1 MQPPA
6 REALAVARK
15 SAVHLEMRDS
25 YMRDD
30 PSFIGWQR
38 GHRPDRADRGSWWL
52 SWHDV
57 VSAAVAR
64 GVTVR
69 RARIVSEPI
78 SDYVRYEYDGT
89 FANLAAGELVRWL
102 PRRQTRD
109 LALPGMDFWLFD
121 DETVLFHHF
130 TGEGQLD
137 VDGRE
142 YVTDN
147 VLAERCGSAFE
158 SVWERAIPHERYRP
172 R

>member
-6 REALAVARK
+6 REALAVARR

-30 PSFIGWQR
+30 PTFVAWQD
-38 GHRPDRADRGSWWL
+38 GLRPEPADRDSWWL

-57 VSAAVAR
+57 VNAAVAR
-64 GVTVR
+64 GVVVR
-69 RARIVSEPI
+69 RARIISEPI

-89 FANLAAGELVRWL
+89 FANIAAGELVRWL

-109 LALPGMDFWLFD
+109 LALPGPDFWVFD

-130 TGEGQLD
+130 TGDGQLD

-142 YVTDN
+142 YVTDQA
-147 VLAERCGSAFE
+147 LAKLCGAAFE
-158 SVWERAIPHERYRP
+158 SVWQRAIPHEEYRP